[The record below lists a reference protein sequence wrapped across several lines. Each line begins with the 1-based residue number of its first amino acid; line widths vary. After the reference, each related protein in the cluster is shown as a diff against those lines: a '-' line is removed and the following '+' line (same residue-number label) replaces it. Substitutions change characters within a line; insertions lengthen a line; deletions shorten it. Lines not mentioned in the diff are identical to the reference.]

1 MQKATKESQMHSV
14 LCGIDE
20 SGSHEAVG
28 AAIDYCRENGAKLR
42 LIGIVTDKFN
52 DPTHGGAGERVRR
65 YKTVKIELERA
76 AAAARTAGVT
86 VTTAVRAGDAVRE
99 LLREADATGSTEL
112 FYVRSRGPIRAA
124 FTRQPRR
131 EVVVHVAAGTA
142 NVGEL
147 ATAA

>member
-1 MQKATKESQMHSV
+1 MKS
-14 LCGIDE
+14 
-20 SGSHEAVG
+20 
-28 AAIDYCRENGAKLR
+28 
-42 LIGIVTDKFN
+42 
-52 DPTHGGAGERVRR
+52 
-65 YKTVKIELERA
+65 ELERA
-76 AAAARTAGVT
+76 AESARTAGVT
-86 VTTAVRAGDAVRE
+86 VTTAIRAGEAICE

-131 EVVVHVAAGTA
+131 ELVVQVRAATA

>member
-1 MQKATKESQMHSV
+1 MHSV

-28 AAIDYCRENGAKLR
+28 AAIEYCRDNGAR
-42 LIGIVTDKFN
+42 LGLVGIVKDKFN
-52 DPTHGGAGERVRR
+52 DTTKGGAGERVRR
-65 YKTVKIELERA
+65 YKTVKSELERA
-76 AAAARTAGVT
+76 AESARTAGVT
-86 VTTAVRAGDAVRE
+86 VTTAIRAGEAIRE

-112 FYVRSRGPIRAA
+112 FYVRSRGLIRAA

-131 EVVVHVAAGTA
+131 ELVVQVAAATA
-142 NVGEL
+142 NVREL

>member
-1 MQKATKESQMHSV
+1 M
-14 LCGIDE
+14 
-20 SGSHEAVG
+20 
-28 AAIDYCRENGAKLR
+28 
-42 LIGIVTDKFN
+42 
-52 DPTHGGAGERVRR
+52 
-65 YKTVKIELERA
+65 
-76 AAAARTAGVT
+76 T
-86 VTTAVRAGDAVRE
+86 VTTAIRAGEAIRE

-131 EVVVHVAAGTA
+131 EMVVQVRAATA